1 RLTSFCAGLVDQD
14 DPDLFFTAVREAK
27 EECGYQVTD
36 LELLS
41 KPGPTSSG
49 LSDETT
55 AIVLARAIK
64 KEETHLEEIED
75 IETFFVP
82 LSKAD
87 EILDDPER
95 TVPVNV
101 RMIVKYLQQYW
112 KGNKIHETRID

>member
-1 RLTSFCAGLVDQD
+1 M
-14 DPDLFFTAVREAK
+14 
-27 EECGYQVTD
+27 TD

-64 KEETHLEEIED
+64 KEETHLEEVED